1 MTLKLFATSSGWP
14 LPTAENH
21 QVRLEACDLNCDSFI
36 MDGPPIGQP
45 ELDLK
50 DETKYLES
58 NGTVTFLLEAK
69 DPKNNRTYI
78 DGQLNFFRYSFDD
91 EKLTDC
97 L

>member
-1 MTLKLFATSSGWP
+1 
-14 LPTAENH
+14 
-21 QVRLEACDLNCDSFI
+21 
-36 MDGPPIGQP
+36 MDGPLIGQP

-91 EKLTDC
+91 ENNSLIAIRVFDAYTIDGEPTW
-97 L
+97 LDHI

>member
-1 MTLKLFATSSGWP
+1 MNGP
-14 LPTAENH
+14 L
-21 QVRLEACDLNCDSFI
+21 
-36 MDGPPIGQP
+36 IGQP
-45 ELDLK
+45 ALDLK
-50 DETKYLES
+50 DEANYLES
-58 NGTVTFLLEAK
+58 DGTVTFLLEAK